1 MPLDFPSSP
10 SVGDIYSFGGNSW
23 RWNGNAWESYS
34 SGGISTYVET
44 LNGLSGSVAVSG
56 GTDIVVSITGQS
68 VLLSLN
74 QGGLAADLPI
84 ATTGSPGIASFDDET
99 FNVSVTGHVAVK
111 TGIKAKN
118 IVILED
124 SPNFG
129 FGLTGALPGL
139 DGYKLANV
147 NAKLLD
153 GRSAGIS
160 ASNVLVLGESILY
173 GPGATGAL
181 PALDGS
187 ALTGVDAKYLQG
199 RTPRQITDGG
209 IF

>member
-1 MPLDFPSSP
+1 MPLDFPTSP

-23 RWNGNAWESYS
+23 RWNGYAWESYA
-34 SGGISTYVET
+34 GTGIATYVET
-44 LNGLSGSVAVSG
+44 VNGLSGAVAVSG

-99 FNVSVTGHVAVK
+99 FNVSPTGHVAVK
-111 TGIKAKN
+111 TGINAKR
-118 IVILED
+118 IVILDE
-124 SPNFG
+124 SPNFPG
-129 FGLTGALPGL
+129 ATGALPGL
-139 DGYKLANV
+139 DGYKLINV
-147 NAKLLD
+147 DAKFLD
-153 GRSAGIS
+153 GKSAGIN
-160 ASNVLVLGESILY
+160 AGQVLVLGESILY

-187 ALTGVDAKYLQG
+187 ALTGVDAKFLRG
-199 RTPRQITDGG
+199 KTPREITDGG